1 MSGSRSDAIGAEE
14 ACQATCGAR
23 TRFRSPSRH
32 HARTRHT
39 LSEGAVRFPVVAFQV
54 RHPRT
59 PSPRNVSV
67 VAKDHVGVILAA
79 GRPAPHLMVGHG
91 DALAIR
97 DVEDTANSSCGGSAP
112 SGKSLAACLLA
123 ALASLAV
130 VAGGAECSGR
140 AARSR
145 ARAEALRARRGI
157 GRIPERLAQIQGR
170 AEVMG
175 PSSARSSRPAASC
188 SIQSR
193 RLRHGC
199 RRGRAPA
206 PRAAP
211 LRWSTTAWCPRCS

>member
-1 MSGSRSDAIGAEE
+1 VA
-14 ACQATCGAR
+14 
-23 TRFRSPSRH
+23 
-32 HARTRHT
+32 
-39 LSEGAVRFPVVAFQV
+39 VVAE
-54 RHPRT
+54 
-59 PSPRNVSV
+59 
-67 VAKDHVGVILAA
+67 DHVGVILAA

-175 PSSARSSRPAASC
+175 HQLGAVVATCGELLDPIETSPTWLPSRPCSSSESSASAMEHDGVVPALLVILAE
-188 SIQSR
+188 
-193 RLRHGC
+193 
-199 RRGRAPA
+199 A
-206 PRAAP
+206 
-211 LRWSTTAWCPRCS
+211 